1 MIRVTRTKA
10 KDTVYQK
17 LFLLSPANDK
27 LCLKLLAMKKL
38 FFNIVASLCIF
49 SAQAQQPVIVSP
61 QWLHENLND
70 PDLVILY
77 TGFAIKG
84 DFDREHIEGSRFLWP
99 EWLAPNTPEASMNAV
114 DVKQAT
120 KRLQDLGINKNSKI
134 VLCHRAGDVTITA
147 RMFCSLEYFGL
158 QGKVSYLNGGIEAWK
173 KAGYAVSN
181 KPPVYKK
188 GNYVASIKPVLV
200 NKDYVVSALNST
212 SQVVVDARLKRW
224 YDGDAT
230 GNPRDG
236 HITGAFNIPYPD
248 MVDSTNNLKS
258 TATLDKNFTAVAPD
272 KNKEIVLYCFIGQTA
287 CVDYVVGRSLGY
299 NMKVYDGSMQE
310 WSRDEKLPMEKTK
323 KEK

>member
-1 MIRVTRTKA
+1 
-10 KDTVYQK
+10 
-17 LFLLSPANDK
+17 
-27 LCLKLLAMKKL
+27 MKKL
-38 FFNIVASLCIF
+38 CFGIVASLCIF
-49 SAQAQQPVIVSP
+49 SVQAQQPVIVSP
-61 QWLHENLND
+61 QWLHEHLND
-70 PDLVILY
+70 PELVILY
-77 TGFAIKG
+77 TGFAIKS
-84 DFDREHIEGSRFLWP
+84 DFDKEHIEGSRFLWP
-99 EWLAPNTPEASMNAV
+99 DLLAPDSPEATMNAV
-114 DVKQAT
+114 DKKEAT
-120 KRLQDLGINKNSKI
+120 KRLQELGINKNSTI
-134 VLCHRAGDVTITA
+134 VLCHKGDNITITA
-147 RMFCSLEYFGL
+147 RMFCTLEYFGL

-173 KAGYAVSN
+173 KAGYGVSN

-200 NKDYVVSALNST
+200 NKDYVVSALNSP

-248 MVDSTNNLKS
+248 MVDSANNLKPTS
-258 TATLDKNFTAVAPD
+258 ILEKNFIAVAPD

-299 NMKVYDGSMQE
+299 TMKVYDGSMQE

-323 KEK
+323 TEK